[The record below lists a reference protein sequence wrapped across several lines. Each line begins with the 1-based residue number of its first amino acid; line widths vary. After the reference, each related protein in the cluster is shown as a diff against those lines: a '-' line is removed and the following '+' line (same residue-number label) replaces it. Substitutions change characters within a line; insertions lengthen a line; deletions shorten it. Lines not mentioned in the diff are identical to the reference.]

1 MLSQKSE
8 YGLSTSKVTMT
19 KLTQLH
25 QVGLGCGVV
34 SCHMLG
40 SSDIT
45 TELTRLKS
53 LNTE

>member
-8 YGLSTSKVTMT
+8 YGLSTL

-25 QVGLGCGVV
+25 QLGLGCGVV

-45 TELTRLKS
+45 TELTRLKG
-53 LNTE
+53 LNAE